1 MNNLK
6 PFFEALSNIKYG
18 ALEIELPNCEV
29 KNFSS
34 NSPNFLAHIKIKDV
48 KMVDECLIGGDVAFG
63 EAYINGE
70 WESKNLADLL
80 LFLVLNSDALEHFFH
95 AHKIKMFFLFLQAI
109 LRKNTHSGSKKNI
122 QFHYDLGNDFYQLWL
137 DETMTYSSA
146 IFYGKEL
153 DLKDAQRNKYQR
165 ILEKLSGGKT
175 ILEIG
180 CGWGGFASEAVNK
193 GYQVTGLTLSKE
205 QQLLITKKGMT
216 AYVQDFRILNKNFI
230 NSFDAISLL
239 GSTEHIT
246 YYEGPGNM
254 NEKSFRNYKD
264 LFSVLKQYLKPNGK
278 ILLTSLVQCRPIWS
292 FYDYIQSYILERH
305 YGGYYSRTELIEKSI
320 TDNGFKINSI
330 KDFTK
335 DYHWIS
341 IVEPDH
347 FGHWWI
353 HWEEDTLKKIMYIF
367 KGLCTDP
374 FLLHHWLYYGMD
386 TWLWQFGGY
395 QKSPLTDNQVQNA
408 CANLKY
414 FSISA

>member
-1 MNNLK
+1 MHNTILYILTILISI
-6 PFFEALSNIKYG
+6 FVVLLTKYS
-18 ALEIELPNCEV
+18 IP
-29 KNFSS
+29 
-34 NSPNFLAHIKIKDV
+34 IKI
-48 KMVDECLIGGDVAFG
+48 I
-63 EAYINGE
+63 
-70 WESKNLADLL
+70 
-80 LFLVLNSDALEHFFH
+80 LFFV
-95 AHKIKMFFLFLQAI
+95 
-109 LRKNTHSGSKKNI
+109 
-122 QFHYDLGNDFYQLWL
+122 
-137 DETMTYSSA
+137 TYYS
-146 IFYGKEL
+146 IF
-153 DLKDAQRNKYQR
+153 
-165 ILEKLSGGKT
+165 I
-175 ILEIG
+175 ILEILHYYFRFYIWNQTERTTECYDWFEHYFKKDYGVINGKRVYDYSENIYLDNFNTPSEQSLKNKYDLIFKELRLSEGKKLLDCG
-180 CGWGGFASEAVNK
+180 CGMGNWMNYCKERGVD
-193 GYQVTGLTLSKE
+193 VIGLTLSKE

-353 HWEEDTLKKIMYIF
+353 HWEEDTLKMIMYILYLYF
-367 KGLCTDP
+367 CYVVSNHTFYP
-374 FLLHHWLYYGMD
+374 FYL
-386 TWLWQFGGY
+386 FI
-395 QKSPLTDNQVQNA
+395 A
-408 CANLKY
+408 RKY
-414 FSISA
+414 TF